1 MVVYPI
7 LPNSPSSRYRM
18 LDRAK
23 VVDEN
28 FTHFVCSGHLPAARV
43 GLHPK
48 DIGLDAE
55 TFLQLFDSQ
64 LKSRHLDLIARIL
77 KEKNQ
82 GFYTIGSSGHEGN
95 AAIARVFRHTDMAF
109 LHYRSGAFFIERARS
124 IPDINPLYDLSLS
137 LAASSEDPIASGR
150 HKVFGSLPL
159 FIPPQTST
167 IASHLPKALGA
178 AVSITRAKELGIV
191 SKLPHDSVILCSF
204 GDASANHSTAQ
215 GAFNATQWIAYKNYP
230 LPLVFICEDNNI
242 GISVPTPKDWI
253 EKTFKN
259 RTAINYIQADGLN
272 LADVFRAAQEA
283 EYIARRKKQPVFL
296 HLKMVRLMGHAGS
309 DIESQYWSE
318 AEIEKNE
325 FNDPLL
331 HSARIILENN
341 YLTAD
346 DIIQRYETARINVIK
361 MAEKAALR
369 PKLKSAVEVMNSL
382 LSQKKNSSPPL
393 PQESLREKFFGA
405 QYSQLKMK
413 RNLSQ
418 LINFGLIDILLQ
430 YPNALVFGE
439 DVAKKGG
446 VYRVTAGLVEK
457 FGQRRVF
464 DSLLDEQTILGHA
477 IGFAHNGFLPIPEIQ
492 FLAYFHNAEDQ
503 IRGEAATLSFFSNGQ
518 YTNPMIVRIA
528 GLAYQKGFGGHFHN
542 DNSLAAL
549 RDIPGVVIACPANGS
564 DAVKMLRTCARL
576 AYEEHRIIAFIEP
589 IALYMTKDLHQ
600 AGDNQWLFEY
610 PALSETIA
618 LDEVGV
624 YGESNELI
632 ILTYGNGYYLSRQ
645 AAKELE
651 EKYHLMVKIVDVHWL
666 APLPEKAILQAVRS
680 CKQVLIVDEC
690 RKSGS
695 LSEALITLLVENL
708 DPLPRIKRVTGQDS
722 FIPLGDAWQYVLPS
736 KEAIVSA
743 ALDLNRM
750 DYTINNSFSL

>member
-1 MVVYPI
+1 
-7 LPNSPSSRYRM
+7 M

-23 VVDEN
+23 IVDEN
-28 FTHFVCSGHLPAARV
+28 FTRFVRSGHFPAAHV
-43 GLHPK
+43 NLKPNEV
-48 DIGLDAE
+48 GLDAAI
-55 TFLQLFDSQ
+55 FLQLFDSQ
-64 LKSRHLDLIARIL
+64 IKSRHLDLIARIL

-95 AAIARVFRHTDMAF
+95 AAIAKVFRHTDMAF
-109 LHYRSGAFFIERARS
+109 LHYRSGAFFIERARYIPS
-124 IPDINPLYDLSLS
+124 IDPLYDLALS
-137 LAASSEDPIASGR
+137 LTASRDDPIASGR

-167 IASHLPKALGA
+167 IASHLPKALGT
-178 AVSITRAKELGIV
+178 AVSITRAKELGITN
-191 SKLPHDSVILCSF
+191 KLPNDSVVLCSF
-204 GDASANHSTAQ
+204 GDASINHSTAQ

-230 LPLVFICEDNNI
+230 LPLIFICEDNQI
-242 GISVPTPKDWI
+242 GISVPTPKDWV
-253 EKTFKN
+253 ETTFKN
-259 RTAINYIQADGLN
+259 RTAIHYIQADGLN
-272 LADVFRAAQEA
+272 LADVYRAAQEA
-283 EYIARRKKQPVFL
+283 EYIARKKKRPVFL

-309 DIESQYWSE
+309 DIESQYISE
-318 AEIEKNE
+318 VEIEKNE

-341 YLTAD
+341 YLTSEG
-346 DIIQRYETARINVIK
+346 IIQRYEEVRAEVVK

-369 PKLKSAVEVMNSL
+369 PKLKSAAEVMDSL
-382 LSQKKNSSPPL
+382 LPPKKSSSPPQ
-393 PQESLREKFFGA
+393 PQESIREKVFGA
-405 QYSQLKMK
+405 QYPQLKMK

-418 LINFGLIDILLQ
+418 LINFALTDLLLQ

-492 FLAYFHNAEDQ
+492 FLAYFHNAADQ
-503 IRGEAATLSFFSNGQ
+503 IRGEASTLSFFSSGQ
-518 YTNPMIVRIA
+518 YTNPMIIRIA

-549 RDIPGVVIACPANGS
+549 RDIPGIIIACPSNGR

-576 AYEEHRIIAFIEP
+576 AYEEQRIIVFIEP
-589 IALYMTKDLHQ
+589 IALYMTKDLYRE
-600 AGDNQWLFEY
+600 GDNQWLFEY
-610 PALSETIA
+610 PALSETIT

-624 YGESNELI
+624 YGESNELV
-632 ILTYGNGYYLSRQ
+632 ILTFGNGYYLSLQ
-645 AAKELE
+645 AAKELT
-651 EKYHLMVKIVDVHWL
+651 EKHHLTVKIVDLRWL
-666 APLPEKAILQAVRS
+666 VPLPKQAILQAVKS
-680 CKQVLIVDEC
+680 CKRLLVVDEC
-690 RKSGS
+690 RTTGS
-695 LSEALITLLVENL
+695 LSESLVTLLVENL
-708 DPLPRIKRVTGQDS
+708 QPLPSIKRVTGYDS

-736 KEAIVSA
+736 KEKIINM
-743 ALDLNRM
+743 ALELM
-750 DYTINNSFSL
+750 DT